1 MTQKNY
7 KDIVYKIIGAAMNVY
22 NELGWGLLEPIYQ
35 EALKMELDLQGIKAE
50 REVKIQCYYKNHKME
65 KTYSIDLKVDDI
77 IIELKAVSDL
87 SSEHRSQ
94 LFNYMRLT
102 QSPIGL
108 LINFGNP
115 DCLQG
120 ERYKLDP
127 DTNECY
133 RLDKNM
139 EPLNIK

>member
-1 MTQKNY
+1 MTPKHYQ
-7 KDIVYKIIGAAMNVY
+7 DIVYKIIGAAMEVY

-35 EALKMELDLQGIKAE
+35 EALKMELDLQGINAE
-50 REVKIQCYYKNHKME
+50 REVKIQCYYKKHKME
-65 KTYSIDLKVDDI
+65 KFYSIDLKVDDV
-77 IIELKAVSDL
+77 IIELKAVSEL

-108 LINFGNP
+108 LINFGSS
-115 DCLQG
+115 DFLQG
-120 ERYKLDP
+120 ERYMLDLESG
-127 DTNECY
+127 ECY

-139 EPLNIK
+139 DPL

>member
-1 MTQKNY
+1 ME
-7 KDIVYKIIGAAMNVY
+7 VY

-35 EALKMELDLQGIKAE
+35 EALKMELDLQGINAE

-65 KTYSIDLKVDDI
+65 KFYSIDLKVDDV
-77 IIELKAVSDL
+77 IIELKAVSEL

-108 LINFGNP
+108 LINFGSS
-115 DCLQG
+115 DFLQG
-120 ERYKLDP
+120 ERYMLDLESG
-127 DTNECY
+127 ECY

-139 EPLNIK
+139 DPL